1 MFMEEAKIEILKMQ
15 SDICKSFS
23 DYKRL
28 MIVHLLRD
36 GEKSVGEIVSNT
48 GLPQANVSQH
58 LSNLRKHGVVINRR
72 DGSNV
77 YYSLSSPLIGQA
89 CDLVQKVLE
98 DQLAKNQALANSLGI

>member
-1 MFMEEAKIEILKMQ
+1 MDEAKIAILKMQ

-28 MIVHLLRD
+28 MIVHLLRE
-36 GEKSVGEIVSNT
+36 GERSVGEIVSET

-58 LSNLRKHGVVINRR
+58 LANLRKHGVVLNRR
-72 DGSNV
+72 EGSNV
-77 YYSLSSPLIGQA
+77 YYSLASPLIGQA

-98 DQLAKNQALANSLGI
+98 DQLSRQQALADSLGV

>member
-1 MFMEEAKIEILKMQ
+1 MEETKIEILKMQ
-15 SDICKSFS
+15 ADICKTFS

-36 GEKSVGEIVSNT
+36 SEKSVGEIVETT

-58 LSNLRKHGVVINRR
+58 LSNLRKHGVVVNRR
-72 DGSNV
+72 EGSNV
-77 YYSLSSPLIGQA
+77 YYSLTSPLIGQA

-98 DQLAKNQALANSLGI
+98 DQLTKKQVLADSLGI